1 MLCHHNVG
9 IIAAINSKLSVL
21 INFKV
26 LLSIAHQTNGVIRYP
41 RPIDMNLSILCS
53 RERIIDHDQV
63 SLSLVERLDWLVD

>member
-1 MLCHHNVG
+1 MLCHHNAG
-9 IIAAINSKLSVL
+9 IIAVINSKLCVL

-26 LLSIAHQTNGVIRYP
+26 LLSIAHQANGVIRYL
-41 RPIDMNLSILCS
+41 RPINMNLSILCS